1 MFDFDLPS
9 TWNCSANLYSLP
21 CRNSTK
27 FWQGKRISEMCSTFW
42 NVFASFR
49 CWFCCCCCFYE
60 KGPIK
65 LLNTFSSGRSLTSVG
80 WKRPLCQ
87 STAQLDRIAGV
98 WNTKEKAHNNQCK
111 FFLPGNQQS
120 AHLSPGAQKRV
131 VCHVSG
137 RQSAETACRLLS
149 MGVIARAFCCRY
161 LLCRLLHISD
171 WTVSIYADRLCH
183 WLKIESCRGGKV
195 DLCHLCSCI
204 GPLLD

>member
-60 KGPIK
+60 KGPTK

-87 STAQLDRIAGV
+87 STAQLAELRACGTQRKKHTTISADSSCLEISKVPIFHQVHKNALSVTLVAANQPKPLVVCFPWELLPVLSVVGISFVVCCTSATGLFRYMLTGSVTDWRLKAVAGV
-98 WNTKEKAHNNQCK
+98 
-111 FFLPGNQQS
+111 
-120 AHLSPGAQKRV
+120 R
-131 VCHVSG
+131 
-137 RQSAETACRLLS
+137 
-149 MGVIARAFCCRY
+149 
-161 LLCRLLHISD
+161 
-171 WTVSIYADRLCH
+171 
-183 WLKIESCRGGKV
+183 
-195 DLCHLCSCI
+195 
-204 GPLLD
+204 